1 MRVLKHGLLAGLVI
15 IVGCTENDAEYDAER
30 FSAAAGNYTAP
41 DHRAEWGINL
51 GYSAAETPICPR
63 KAGVECQAVEADGAT
78 VRGAALAGD
87 LAAQR
92 RLITMFEEPDVIQRP
107 IQVCAW
113 NLVVAAH
120 PENQNSELDGRQAE
134 AACSRL
140 TRTRE
145 RRGAQWLANDIH
157 RDIYGTDLPPALW

>member
-1 MRVLKHGLLAGLVI
+1 MRGFKHAMLAGFA
-15 IVGCTENDAEYDAER
+15 IVAGCTEEDREYL
-30 FSAAAGNYTAP
+30 STGGNYTSP
-41 DHRAEWGINL
+41 DHRAEWGQNF
-51 GYSAAETPICPR
+51 GYSAAETPLCPR
-63 KAGVECQAVEADGAT
+63 KTGVECQAIEAAGAT

-92 RLITMFEEPDVIQRP
+92 RLITMFEEPNVIQRS

-113 NLVVAAH
+113 HLVVAAH
-120 PENQNSELDGRQAE
+120 PENQNAELDGQQAKSV
-134 AACSRL
+134 CSKL
-140 TRTRE
+140 TWTRE